1 MKLFNVSIL
10 SLEKES
16 INSTHVYD
24 IMSTLRIKLSNR
36 LEHKFFGSDINEKMT
51 KLSLN
56 RKIEFEKAC
65 LNSYRK
71 ALSYLEKW
79 FNFDNS
85 IFKNFKSLNLDKT

>member
-1 MKLFNVSIL
+1 MKLFNISIL
-10 SLEKES
+10 SLKKES

-24 IMSTLRIKLSNR
+24 IVPTLRMKLSNR
-36 LEHKFFGSDINEKMT
+36 LEHKYFGSDINEKIT

-71 ALSYLEKW
+71 ALSYLEEW
-79 FNFDNS
+79 
-85 IFKNFKSLNLDKT
+85 LDFGNYI